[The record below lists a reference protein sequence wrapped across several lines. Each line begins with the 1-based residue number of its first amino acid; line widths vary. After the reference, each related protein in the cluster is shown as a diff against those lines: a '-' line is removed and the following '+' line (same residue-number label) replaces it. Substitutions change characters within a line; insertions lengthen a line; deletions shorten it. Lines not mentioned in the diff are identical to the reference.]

1 MTDSAMYKT
10 EDINLNELE
19 LEKQQK
25 FESETVPHQDALYNY
40 ALKIARNAD
49 DAQDLLQE
57 TYFKAYKN
65 YHQFEGGTN
74 SKAWMFMILK
84 NTFINN
90 YRKLKREP
98 AKLDYDE
105 IEDLYETI
113 KSGQARDNNLDLEF
127 YNDLLDD
134 ELSAALSKLP
144 TKMKDIFLLCDLEGY
159 SYEEISEIAN
169 IPIGTVRSRLHRAR
183 KLLQDEL
190 FGYAK
195 VNGYLN

>member
-1 MTDSAMYKT
+1 MNYT
-10 EDINLNELE
+10 EESISGKVEV
-19 LEKQQK
+19 EKQNEFQN
-25 FESETVPHQDALYNY
+25 VVMPHKNDLYNY
-40 ALKIARNAD
+40 ALAIARNSD
-49 DAQDLLQE
+49 DAQDLVQE

-98 AKLDYDE
+98 SKVDYDE
-105 IEDLYETI
+105 IEDIYENI
-113 KSGQARDNNLDLEF
+113 KFEQSKDNNLDLDF
-127 YNDLLDD
+127 YNNLFDDDLS
-134 ELSAALSKLP
+134 SALAKLP
-144 TKMKDIFLLCDLEGY
+144 EKMKEVFLLCDLEGY
-159 SYEEISEIAN
+159 SYEEISEIVD

>member
-1 MTDSAMYKT
+1 MNT
-10 EDINLNELE
+10 EELNISEIE
-19 LEKQQK
+19 IERQQE
-25 FESETVPHQDALYNY
+25 FQTEAVPHKDALYNY
-40 ALKIARNAD
+40 ALKIARNSD
-49 DAQDLLQE
+49 DAQDLVQD
-57 TYFKAYKN
+57 TYYKAYKS
-65 YHQFEGGTN
+65 YHQFQGGTN

-98 AKLDYDE
+98 SRVDYDE
-105 IEDLYETI
+105 IEDIYENI
-113 KSGQARDNNLDLEF
+113 KSEQSKDNNLDLDF
-127 YNDLLDD
+127 YNNLFDDDLS
-134 ELSAALSKLP
+134 SALAKLP
-144 TKMKDIFLLCDLEGY
+144 EKMKEVFLLCDLEGY
-159 SYEEISEIAN
+159 SYGEISEIVD

>member
-1 MTDSAMYKT
+1 MYNT
-10 EDINLNELE
+10 EDINLSELE
-19 LEKQQK
+19 IEKQKK
-25 FESETVPHQDALYNY
+25 FENETVPHQDALYNY

-57 TYFKAYKN
+57 TYYKAFKN
-65 YHQFEGGTN
+65 YHQFENGTN

-90 YRKLKREP
+90 YRKIKREP

-105 IEDLYETI
+105 IEDIYENI
-113 KSGQARDNNLDLEF
+113 KSDQAKDNNLDLDF

-134 ELSAALSKLP
+134 ELSAALSKIP
-144 TKMKDIFLLCDLEGY
+144 SKMKEVFLLCDLEGY
-159 SYEEISEIAN
+159 TYEEIAEITD

-195 VNGYLN
+195 ENGYLN

>member
-1 MTDSAMYKT
+1 MDSAMYNT
-10 EDINLNELE
+10 EDINLKELE
-19 LEKQQK
+19 IEKQQK
-25 FESETVPHQDALYNY
+25 FENETVPHQDALYNY

-57 TYFKAYKN
+57 TYYKAYKS
-65 YHQFEGGTN
+65 YHQFENGTN

-90 YRKLKREP
+90 YRKTKREP

-105 IEDLYETI
+105 IEDIYENI
-113 KSGQARDNNLDLEF
+113 KSDQAKDNNLDLDF
-127 YNDLLDD
+127 YNNLLDD
-134 ELSAALSKLP
+134 ELSEALSNIP
-144 TKMKDIFLLCDLEGY
+144 SKMREVFLLCDLEGY
-159 SYEEISEIAN
+159 TYEEIAEVTE

-195 VNGYLN
+195 ENGYLN

>member
-1 MTDSAMYKT
+1 MRYT
-10 EDINLNELE
+10 EETII
-19 LEKQQK
+19 
-25 FESETVPHQDALYNY
+25 SEADVDRQNDFQNVVMPHKDDLYTY
-40 ALKIARNAD
+40 ALSIARNSD

-90 YRKLKREP
+90 YRKLKKEP
-98 AKLDYDE
+98 AKVDYNE
-105 IEDLYETI
+105 IEDIYENI
-113 KSGQARDNNLDLEF
+113 KSNQTKENNLGLDF
-127 YNDLLDD
+127 YNNLLDD
-134 ELSAALSKLP
+134 DLSEALDKLP
-144 TKMKDIFLLCDLEGY
+144 LKMKEVFLLCDLEGY
-159 SYEEISEIAN
+159 TYEEIAEIAN

-183 KLLQDEL
+183 KILQEEL

-195 VNGYLN
+195 INGYLN

>member
-1 MTDSAMYKT
+1 MYNT
-10 EDINLNELE
+10 EDINLSELE
-19 LEKQQK
+19 IEKQKK
-25 FESETVPHQDALYNY
+25 FENETVPHQDALYNY

-57 TYFKAYKN
+57 TYYKAFKN
-65 YHQFEGGTN
+65 YHQFENGTN

-105 IEDLYETI
+105 IEDIYENI
-113 KSGQARDNNLDLEF
+113 KSDQAKDNNLDLDF
-127 YNDLLDD
+127 YNNLLDD
-134 ELSAALSKLP
+134 ELSAALSKIP
-144 TKMKDIFLLCDLEGY
+144 SKMREVFLLCDLEGY
-159 SYEEISEIAN
+159 TYEEIAEITD

-183 KLLQDEL
+183 NLLQDEL

>member
-1 MTDSAMYKT
+1 MNYT
-10 EDINLNELE
+10 EESISGKVEV
-19 LEKQQK
+19 EKQNEFQN
-25 FESETVPHQDALYNY
+25 VVMPHKNDLYNY
-40 ALKIARNAD
+40 ALAIARNSD
-49 DAQDLLQE
+49 DAQDLVQE

-84 NTFINN
+84 NTYINN

-98 AKLDYDE
+98 SRVDYDE
-105 IEDLYETI
+105 IEDIYENI
-113 KSGQARDNNLDLEF
+113 KSEQSKDNNLDLDF
-127 YNDLLDD
+127 YNNLFDDDLS
-134 ELSAALSKLP
+134 SALAKLP
-144 TKMKDIFLLCDLEGY
+144 EKMKEVFLLCDLEGY
-159 SYEEISEIAN
+159 SYEEISEIVD

>member
-1 MTDSAMYKT
+1 MDSAMYNT
-10 EDINLNELE
+10 EDINLKELE
-19 LEKQQK
+19 IEKQQK
-25 FESETVPHQDALYNY
+25 FENETVPHQDALYNY

-57 TYFKAYKN
+57 TYYKAYKS
-65 YHQFEGGTN
+65 YHQFENGTN

-90 YRKLKREP
+90 YRKTKREP

-105 IEDLYETI
+105 IEDIYENI
-113 KSGQARDNNLDLEF
+113 KSDQAKDNNLDLDF
-127 YNDLLDD
+127 YNNLLDD
-134 ELSAALSKLP
+134 ELSEALSKIP
-144 TKMKDIFLLCDLEGY
+144 SKMREVFLLCDLEGY
-159 SYEEISEIAN
+159 TYEEIAEVTE

-195 VNGYLN
+195 ENGYLN

>member
-1 MTDSAMYKT
+1 MDSAMNT
-10 EDINLNELE
+10 EDLNISEME
-19 LEKQQK
+19 IERQQE
-25 FESETVPHQDALYNY
+25 FQTEAVPHKDALYNY
-40 ALKIARNAD
+40 ALKIVRNSD
-49 DAQDLLQE
+49 DAQDLVQD
-57 TYFKAYKN
+57 TYYKAYKN
-65 YHQFEGGTN
+65 YHQFQGGTN

-98 AKLDYDE
+98 SKVDYDE
-105 IEDLYETI
+105 IEDIYENI
-113 KSGQARDNNLDLEF
+113 KSEQSKDNNLDLDF
-127 YNDLLDD
+127 YNNLFDDDLS
-134 ELSAALSKLP
+134 SALAKLP
-144 TKMKDIFLLCDLEGY
+144 EKMKEVFLLCDLEGY
-159 SYEEISEIAN
+159 SYEEISEIVD

>member
-1 MTDSAMYKT
+1 MYNS
-10 EDINLNELE
+10 EDIKLDELE
-19 LEKQQK
+19 LNRQQK
-25 FESETVPHQDALYNY
+25 FENETVPHQDALYNY

-57 TYFKAYKN
+57 TYYKAYKN
-65 YHQFEGGTN
+65 YHQFENGTN

-90 YRKLKREP
+90 YRKTKREP
-98 AKLDYDE
+98 AKIDYDE
-105 IEDLYETI
+105 IEDIYENI
-113 KSGQARDNNLDLEF
+113 KSDQAEDNNLDLDF
-127 YNDLLDD
+127 YNNLLDD
-134 ELSAALSKLP
+134 ELSEALSKIP
-144 TKMKDIFLLCDLEGY
+144 AKMREVFLLCDLEGY
-159 SYEEISEIAN
+159 SYEEIAEIVN

>member
-1 MTDSAMYKT
+1 MDSAMYNS
-10 EDINLNELE
+10 EDIKLDELE
-19 LEKQQK
+19 LNRQQK
-25 FESETVPHQDALYNY
+25 FENETVPHQDALYNY

-57 TYFKAYKN
+57 TYYKAYKN
-65 YHQFEGGTN
+65 YHQFENGTN

-90 YRKLKREP
+90 YRKTKREH
-98 AKLDYDE
+98 AKIDYDE
-105 IEDLYETI
+105 IEDIYENI
-113 KSGQARDNNLDLEF
+113 KSDQAEDNNLDLDF
-127 YNDLLDD
+127 YNNLLDD
-134 ELSAALSKLP
+134 ELSEALSKIP
-144 TKMKDIFLLCDLEGY
+144 AKMREVFLLCDLEGY
-159 SYEEISEIAN
+159 SYEEIAEIVN

>member
-1 MTDSAMYKT
+1 MNYT
-10 EDINLNELE
+10 EESIPGKVEV
-19 LEKQQK
+19 EKQNEFQN
-25 FESETVPHQDALYNY
+25 VVMPHKNDLYNY
-40 ALKIARNAD
+40 ALAIARNSD
-49 DAQDLLQE
+49 DAQDLVQE

-98 AKLDYDE
+98 SRVDYDE
-105 IEDLYETI
+105 IEDIYENI
-113 KSGQARDNNLDLEF
+113 KSEQSKDNNLDLDF
-127 YNDLLDD
+127 YNNLFDDDLS
-134 ELSAALSKLP
+134 SALAKLP
-144 TKMKDIFLLCDLEGY
+144 EKMKEVFLLCDLEGY
-159 SYEEISEIAN
+159 SYDEISEIVD